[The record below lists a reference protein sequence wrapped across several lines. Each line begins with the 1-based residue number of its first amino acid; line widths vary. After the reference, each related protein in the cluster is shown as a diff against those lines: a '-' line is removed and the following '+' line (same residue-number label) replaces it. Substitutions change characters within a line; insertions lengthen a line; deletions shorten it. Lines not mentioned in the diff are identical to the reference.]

1 MPDASDITDTIAQT
15 GSDGIASSSVGPSQQ
30 TTTVL
35 SIDEQIKAAN
45 YVASQAAASSGGA
58 KFGLRFSKLVPP
70 GCG

>member
-1 MPDASDITDTIAQT
+1 MPDIDDINDRITQT
-15 GSDGIASSSVGPSQQ
+15 AADGIASATVGNESI
-30 TTTVL
+30 TSL

-45 YVASQAAASSGGA
+45 HVASQSAAGSA

>member
-15 GSDGIASSSVGPSQQ
+15 AADGIANVQIGQES
-30 TTTVL
+30 TTVL

-45 YVASQAAASSGGA
+45 YVAAQAATPKS
-58 KFGLRFSKLVPP
+58 FGLRFSRLIPP